1 MSLRTCIRKVKSH
14 IGIKGN
20 EAADALAGSATN
32 SAECDTQF
40 GLGNEGLTGTY
51 WPVIKIE
58 AASNNAEHTTRLW
71 AAGNLNSSIK
81 SSIKPHS
88 QIGNANLTQYVQLW
102 KGIEASTVPNI
113 HEASWNTPAVT
124 LPMLRNTLKARYGQ
138 LWNKHMAFIRNMP
151 YRNGLGVARND
162 SCPLCGQPDS
172 GSHILG
178 GCGHPEMK
186 KAYISRHNAAGR
198 LILKAIQSGA
208 KGNCFTIADI
218 GSHDKLEGIETQG
231 TRLPAWLIS
240 EDTIKTVSRKPVTDA
255 AHTEYPAQ
263 QDKANV
269 NEPSSAT
276 RDIDISKLRPD
287 ILMLDMTSDEINA
300 KLRKR
305 RHDST
310 AVFANQCAPGSRKL
324 KVTVI
329 EIGYVSDT
337 RYHDKMKEKQDQH
350 KMLCSLLK
358 EEGYEVEFL
367 PIVLGNSRQHF
378 HVCRKSN
385 DSLGY

>member
-1 MSLRTCIRKVKSH
+1 M
-14 IGIKGN
+14 
-20 EAADALAGSATN
+20 
-32 SAECDTQF
+32 
-40 GLGNEGLTGTY
+40 Y
-51 WPVIKIE
+51 WPVIKNE

-71 AAGNLNSSIK
+71 AAGDLNSSTK

-186 KAYISRHNAAGR
+186 KGYISRQNAAGR
-198 LILKAIQSGA
+198 LILKAMQSGT

-231 TRLPAWLIS
+231 TRLPAWLIF
-240 EDTIKTVSRKPVTDA
+240 
-255 AHTEYPAQ
+255 
-263 QDKANV
+263 
-269 NEPSSAT
+269 
-276 RDIDISKLRPD
+276 
-287 ILMLDMTSDEINA
+287 
-300 KLRKR
+300 R
-305 RHDST
+305 RHYQNS
-310 AVFANQCAPGSRKL
+310 
-324 KVTVI
+324 
-329 EIGYVSDT
+329 
-337 RYHDKMKEKQDQH
+337 KQKASH
-350 KMLCSLLK
+350 
-358 EEGYEVEFL
+358 
-367 PIVLGNSRQHF
+367 
-378 HVCRKSN
+378 
-385 DSLGY
+385 